1 MKIAIAL
8 FGSRVSPRFDCAPRF
23 RIVETDD
30 GEIRDTKEID
40 TDKCDVIDRI
50 KKLAESGVDTLICGG
65 IDGFSVSQLDY
76 HGIKIYSWITG
87 QADDALNCLLKG
99 QLESGF
105 MMAPGG
111 RCGGRWRLGCNPRRG
126 RGRGERRSRRRQGPS
141 SST

>member
-1 MKIAIAL
+1 MKIAVAL

-30 GEIRDTKEID
+30 GEIQDAKEIN

-50 KKLAESGVDTLICGG
+50 KKLAESSVDALICGG
-65 IDGFSVSQLDY
+65 IDGFSASQLGY

-111 RCGGRWRLGCNPRRG
+111 RCCGRWRFGGGHGGGRGKGRRG
-126 RGRGERRSRRRQGPS
+126 LPPVAR
-141 SST
+141 

>member
-8 FGSRVSPRFDCAPRF
+8 FGSRVSPRFDYAPGF
-23 RIVETDD
+23 RIVQTEH
-30 GEIRDTKEID
+30 GEIQHTKEID
-40 TDKCDVIDRI
+40 TDKCDVINRI
-50 KKLAESGVDTLICGG
+50 KKLAESGVEALICGG
-65 IDGFSVSQLDY
+65 IDGFSASQLSY

-111 RCGGRWRLGCNPRRG
+111 RCGGRWRLGCNGRHGGNRRG
-126 RGRGERRSRRRQGPS
+126 RRPQGPS